1 MRLLKRELFLKEPK
15 GVLFN
20 IYKSTCFEGLKIKHE
35 TIENSN
41 NFYYM
46 ELIGN
51 IKNNGSE
58 DLYKTIFEAEKG
70 ALLELEFD
78 TLDIDDMEDN
88 QIMFAVYDISDIYG
102 LISILNCIY
111 SKTPHTN

>member
-1 MRLLKRELFLKEPK
+1 MKEPK
-15 GVLFN
+15 GKLFN
-20 IYKSTCFEGLKIKHE
+20 IYKSTCFEGLRIKHE

-58 DLYKTIFEAEKG
+58 DLYNAIFEAEKG
-70 ALLELEFD
+70 GSLELELD
-78 TLDIDDMEDN
+78 TLDIDDTQDN
-88 QIMFAVYDISDIYG
+88 DIMYAVYDMNDIYG
-102 LISILNCIY
+102 LISILNCLPKI
-111 SKTPHTN
+111 SN

>member
-1 MRLLKRELFLKEPK
+1 MKEPK
-15 GVLFN
+15 GKLFN
-20 IYKSTCFEGLKIKHE
+20 IYKSTCFEGLRIKHE

-58 DLYKTIFEAEKG
+58 DLYNAIFEAEKG
-70 ALLELEFD
+70 GSLELEFD
-78 TLDIDDMEDN
+78 TLDIDDIEDKD
-88 QIMFAVYDISDIYG
+88 IMYAVYDMNDIYG
-102 LISILNCIY
+102 LISILNCLPKI
-111 SKTPHTN
+111 SN